1 MNKRRLA
8 DDPIFL
14 SNCRW
19 VISYICIWTTNKIW
33 PLCACRSIDVAI
45 ILLLQLLRTA
55 TAAQTVQ
62 GCCRCRCLYSTVSVQ
77 YLYSYFNVLFVCSRV
92 QLFQCVA
99 RVHLIHLFKCDIHV
113 LSCTVVSMCYP
124 RTLVYSYFNVLHV
137 YTRYIYVNV
146 LNTYSRVQLFQ
157 CATRVISCA
166 VIPMCYTRTL
176 VVISMCYTHTLGTFI
191 SMCYTR
197 SLVYSYFNVLHAYS
211 RVQLFQCVTRVL
223 SCTITSMCYTRT
235 LVYSYFNVLHA
246 YSRVQLFQC
255 VTRVLSCTVISMCY
269 TRTLVCS
276 YFNVLHAYSRV
287 QLLQC
292 VTRVLSCAVI
302 SMCYTRTLVVTSMCY
317 TRTFG
322 TVISMCFSSG
332 YTPNT
337 PNLG

>member
-77 YLYSYFNVLFVCSRV
+77 YVYSYFNVLYVCSRV

-99 RVHLIHLFKCDIHV
+99 RVHLMHLFKCDIHV
-113 LSCTVVSMCYP
+113 LSCTVVSMWYP
-124 RTLVYSYFNVLHV
+124 RTLVY
-137 YTRYIYVNV
+137 I
-146 LNTYSRVQLFQ
+146 
-157 CATRVISCA
+157 
-166 VIPMCYTRTL
+166 
-176 VVISMCYTHTLGTFI
+176 
-191 SMCYTR
+191 
-197 SLVYSYFNVLHAYS
+197 
-211 RVQLFQCVTRVL
+211 
-223 SCTITSMCYTRT
+223 
-235 LVYSYFNVLHA
+235 
-246 YSRVQLFQC
+246 
-255 VTRVLSCTVISMCY
+255 
-269 TRTLVCS
+269 

-292 VTRVLSCAVI
+292 VTRVLSCTVT
-302 SMCYTRTLVVTSMCY
+302 SMCYTRTLVCSYFNVLHAYSRSYFNMLHAYIRHSYFNVFLKSQVVTLQTPQTVANAGVCGGLCACAVG
-317 TRTFG
+317 G
-322 TVISMCFSSG
+322 T
-332 YTPNT
+332 YN
-337 PNLG
+337 